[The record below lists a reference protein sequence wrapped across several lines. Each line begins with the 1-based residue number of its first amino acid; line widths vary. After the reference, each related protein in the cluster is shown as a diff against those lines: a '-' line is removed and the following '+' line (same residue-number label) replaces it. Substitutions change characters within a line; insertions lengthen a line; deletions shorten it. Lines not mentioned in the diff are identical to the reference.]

1 MKPIKIKFKNKE
13 ILVNKDFMTTLIGF
27 ALIVLAILLSGIM
40 QLGEMGFNADNLKD
54 VGFWSGYF
62 TKLLLIYLAL
72 FGSYIIRRMYNRQT
86 PKFITQRET
95 LKEFK
100 EAIVKSGKIQECK
113 NWLKNVYNYRKKVE
127 IYQNHM
133 LVKYE
138 KSCKEEPI
146 KPIFTDDEELSFW
159 QRYIRKRVLSKY
171 NKKLQKW
178 KELQVKRGYYQSQID
193 VCETHLKIIEAYV
206 ANDEEKVN
214 KLKESIKEIDGMNDF
229 QSHFKPITF
238 EKLFNV
244 DLLRGVEADSIDYNE
259 NKHIA
264 KKILPSIFFGLI
276 IVIIAMSIF
285 FTSKDFSFQTVIL
298 ILLNIL
304 LILFYSFNGI
314 RLADNIVFG
323 VIFIADSNRITICEQ
338 FKEDSKKHGDN
349 WIDEEKGD

>member
-1 MKPIKIKFKNKE
+1 MKPINIKFKNKE

-113 NWLKNVYNYRKKVE
+113 NWLKNVYNYRKRVE
-127 IYQNHM
+127 IYQNQM

-146 KPIFTDDEELSFW
+146 KPIFTDDEEQSFW
-159 QRYIRKRVLSKY
+159 QRYRRKRVLSKY
-171 NKKLQKW
+171 NSKLLKW

-214 KLKESIKEIDGMNDF
+214 KLKESIKDIDGMNDF

-259 NKHIA
+259 NQHIA

-276 IVIIAMSIF
+276 MVIIAMSIF
-285 FTSKDFSFQTVIL
+285 FTSKDFTFQTVIL